1 MADRSE
7 DPSATLVQRNRRT
20 LRSVLAHDPLP
31 IWFQRAENAVIAA
44 LAAVAFV
51 ELGFSWWWLAVLF
64 LLFDVSMLGYL
75 RDPGLGAWT
84 YNAVHSYIGPAGLG
98 VLAVVGESRDLAFV
112 ALVWA
117 FHIGVD
123 RLLGYG
129 LKLRDRFTS
138 THLGEIGRAQGNS
151 ATRSD

>member
-1 MADRSE
+1 M
-7 DPSATLVQRNRRT
+7 
-20 LRSVLAHDPLP
+20 
-31 IWFQRAENAVIAA
+31 IAA

-64 LLFDVSMLGYL
+64 LLFDVSMVGYL

-84 YNAVHSYIGPAGLG
+84 YNAVHSYIGPAGCG
-98 VLAVVGESRDLAFV
+98 VGAVLSSSRDLAFV
-112 ALVWA
+112 SLVWA

-129 LKLRDRFTS
+129 LKLRDHFTQ
-138 THLGEIGRAQGNS
+138 THLGKIGRA
-151 ATRSD
+151 RSTSKSRPG